1 MDPISIQPTEQS
13 NSKIWLIVVI
23 VIVLIVIAFGLY
35 FWRNSIL
42 PSANESADELNAIT
56 QQGTSDNVASIEK
69 DLQAT
74 DLNNLDKEVPAIDAA
89 LGTPGT
95 K

>member
-13 NSKIWLIVVI
+13 NSKIWLIVTI

-35 FWRNSIL
+35 FWRNAIL
-42 PSANESADELNAIT
+42 PSSNKSADEINTLK

-74 DLNNLDKEVPAIDAA
+74 DLNSLDKEVPVIDAE
-89 LGTPGT
+89 LGTPAV